1 MEQSWS
7 CQTTKQFKLQ
17 TLGTFLFVAATNS
30 QQPKVF
36 LGRAVGKRTT
46 FELFLFYYEFLG
58 QHPGFST
65 SLLVDWPFLIRPV
78 GENRVCQLPLA
89 HRAYD

>member
-46 FELFLFYYEFLG
+46 FELFLFYYEFFG
-58 QHPGFST
+58 AT
-65 SLLVDWPFLIRPV
+65 SWILHFTTGR
-78 GENRVCQLPLA
+78 LA
-89 HRAYD
+89 IPYTPRGRESCLSIAAGTQGV